1 MTMLLAVII
10 FPMLVILSACAL
22 VALAPRRTPGAYFL
36 PAVRTVALVTVAVI
50 YVAAIWSHT

>member
-1 MTMLLAVII
+1 MLLAVII

>member
-1 MTMLLAVII
+1 MILGLIV
-10 FPMLVILSACAL
+10 FPMFAILGACAL

-36 PAVRTVALVTVAVI
+36 PAVRTLALVTVAVI

>member
-1 MTMLLAVII
+1 MTLAVI
-10 FPMLVILSACAL
+10 ACATLALLAGIAL
-22 VALAPRRTPGAYFL
+22 VALAPRPERHTYVL

>member
-1 MTMLLAVII
+1 MILGLII
-10 FPMLVILSACAL
+10 FPLMALLGALGLVSL
-22 VALAPRRTPGAYFL
+22 RRTEPGRYFL

>member
-1 MTMLLAVII
+1 MILGLII
-10 FPMLVILSACAL
+10 FPVMAL
-22 VALAPRRTPGAYFL
+22 VGAVGLASLRRNEPGAHLL